1 MTDNPI
7 TSHYTSEDALE
18 RIDRHLR
25 EQGIDPE
32 HPTLEALAPYDNF
45 HSRGLG
51 ATLDLIA
58 LAGFAND
65 ARVLDVGGGMGGPAR
80 VLADRSGAHV
90 TVLDLTPAFVT
101 QGRVLTERLGMS
113 GQVDFEVGDGTA
125 MPFADASFDGVLTQH
140 SSMNIENKEALYAE
154 IHRVLKP
161 GGRLVLHDVMAG
173 NGEPLAYPVP
183 WAGDST
189 FSFLR
194 SAAEIRALIADS
206 GFRELAWE
214 DESAKVR
221 AFLDR
226 GQGSSPA
233 ERSGP
238 AQQPPGQMILFGPA
252 FIERIQNFGRNL
264 AAGRL
269 VVIQALFERGPS
281 EPAETDTSN

>member
-1 MTDNPI
+1 MSTNNPI
-7 TSHYTSEDALE
+7 ASYYTSEDALE

-45 HSRGLG
+45 HSRGLA

-58 LAGFAND
+58 LADFPAG

-80 VLADRSGAHV
+80 ALASRSDAHV

-113 GQVDFEVGDGTA
+113 DRVDFEVGDGTA
-125 MPFADASFDGVLTQH
+125 MPFGDASFDGAWTQH
-140 SSMNIENKEALYAE
+140 STMNIDNKEALYAE

-161 GGRLVLHDVMAG
+161 GGRLVLHEVMAG
-173 NGEPLAYPVP
+173 NGEPIDYPVP
-183 WAGDST
+183 WAGEAA

-194 SAAEIRALIADS
+194 PAEEVRALIADS

-214 DESAKVR
+214 DESAKVL
-221 AFLDR
+221 AFVDR
-226 GQGSSPA
+226 GQGASSA

-238 AQQPPGQMILFGPA
+238 AYQPPGQMILFGPA
-252 FIERIQNFGRNL
+252 FVERIQNFGKNL

-269 VVIQALFERGPS
+269 VVIQALFER
-281 EPAETDTSN
+281 N

>member
-1 MTDNPI
+1 MTNEHSI
-7 TSHYTSEDALE
+7 ASYYTSEDALE

-51 ATLDLIA
+51 ATLELIA
-58 LAGFAND
+58 LADFPAG

-113 GQVDFEVGDGTA
+113 ERVEFAVGDGTA
-125 MPFADASFDGVLTQH
+125 MTFPDASFDGAWTQH
-140 SSMNIENKEALYAE
+140 STMNIDNKEGLYSE

-161 GGRLVLHDVMAG
+161 GGRLVMQEVMAG
-173 NGEPLAYPVP
+173 NGDPVAYPVP
-183 WAGDST
+183 WASDVSL
-189 FSFLR
+189 SFLR
-194 SAAEIRALIADS
+194 PVEETRALISAS
-206 GFRELAWE
+206 GFRELAWT
-214 DESAKVR
+214 DETANVL
-221 AFLDR
+221 AFVDR
-226 GQGSSPA
+226 GQGASAA

-238 AQQPPGQMILFGPA
+238 AQQPPGQSILFGPA
-252 FIERIQNFGRNL
+252 FVERIQNIGRNL
-264 AAGRL
+264 ASGRL
-269 VVIQALFERGPS
+269 AVIHALFER
-281 EPAETDTSN
+281 E